1 MIEEVGKKMIPL
13 VYDQVNGWGKDD
25 EFFLALLKKINVKT
39 IADLGCGTGRLTT
52 HFAKADYQITAI
64 DPNEEAIEYAKSK
77 DYPGEV
83 RWIIGD
89 STNLQ
94 TNAFEAIIMTANVAQ
109 VFLTE
114 ESWENVVADAYRA
127 LKPGGHFI
135 FDTRNPL
142 AKAWEQW
149 EKDTVPGFATD
160 LVNGEP
166 LEIWTQY
173 EGLVDDVFTF
183 YETVKKARTGEV
195 VIHEKMQLIFRT
207 QETIYES
214 LKKADFSQI
223 QVYGDWEF
231 KQANSQTKSFI
242 FHGIK

>member
-1 MIEEVGKKMIPL
+1 MIPL

-52 HFAKADYQITAI
+52 HFAEAGYQITAI
-64 DPNEEAIEYAKSK
+64 DPNEEAIECAKSK
-77 DYPGEV
+77 EYHGEV
-83 RWIIGD
+83 TWIVGD
-89 STNLQ
+89 STNLK
-94 TNAFEAIIMTANVAQ
+94 TSTYETIIMTANVAQ

-114 ESWENVVADAYRA
+114 ESWKNVVADAFRA

-142 AKAWEQW
+142 AKVWKEW
-149 EKDTVPGFATD
+149 EKDTTPDVATD

-183 YETVKKARTGEV
+183 YETVKRTRTGEV
-195 VIHEKMQLIFRT
+195 VIHEKMQLKFRT
-207 QETIYES
+207 QEAIYES
-214 LKKADFSQI
+214 LKKEGFSQI

-231 KQANSQTKSFI
+231 KQATTKTKSFI
-242 FHGIK
+242 FHGTK

>member
-1 MIEEVGKKMIPL
+1 MIPL

-25 EFFLALLKKINVKT
+25 EFFLALLKKSNIKT

-52 HFAKADYQITAI
+52 HFAEAGYQITAI

-77 DYPGEV
+77 EYHGEV
-83 RWIIGD
+83 TWIVGD
-89 STNLQ
+89 STNLK
-94 TNAFEAIIMTANVAQ
+94 TNTYETIIMTANVAQ

-114 ESWENVVADAYRA
+114 ESWKNVVADAFRA

-142 AKAWEQW
+142 AKVWEEW
-149 EKDTVPGFATD
+149 EKDTTPDVATD

-183 YETVKKARTGEV
+183 YETVKRTRTGEV
-195 VIHEKMQLIFRT
+195 VIHEKMQLKFRT
-207 QETIYES
+207 QEAIYES
-214 LKKADFSQI
+214 LKKEGFSQI

-231 KQANSQTKSFI
+231 KQATTKTKSFV
-242 FHGIK
+242 FHSIK